1 MSVRIEDSHHSTVA
15 YFDGKTLEDSH
26 HSTVGYADGAI
37 SIVLLAYLLNML
49 AFK

>member
-1 MSVRIEDSHHSTVA
+1 MSVRI
-15 YFDGKTLEDSH
+15 EDSH